1 MSTENTSSSGS
12 TFDDLN
18 QRFLAFLSG
27 SGATISPDLVIKD
40 YSTEFAGRGV
50 AATGDL
56 PTGETLFTIPL
67 DLCLSYE
74 SARVSEWV
82 RDHPAL
88 FENGWAPAILA
99 VLYEYVHRDTSKW
112 KAYFDILPETLDTPV
127 FWTDAELAH
136 LAGTDVPKRVAKDES
151 QSLFENVILP
161 ALREHVSDTADLAR
175 FTPDAFFFAAS
186 LLMAYGFHVG
196 PLHEPEIPDDDES
209 DVEEEDPLPVLVP
222 LADTLNAVHPASAHL
237 ERDGDKVA
245 MTLSRDVVGGAQ
257 IYNTYG
263 DHSTNE
269 LLRRY
274 GYVEWENEFDH
285 VSIDGM
291 AVVGHVMDALK
302 KVGWSKGM
310 STKDKEKTLAK
321 RLEFLEEIEVFE
333 DEFEVSVVRP
343 VPADLVLTIK
353 LLLLDPDQYKA
364 AKKDPALVFPSLS
377 KFTDADPT
385 QPIDRAVVYLTKT
398 EAAVLRVAVTA
409 RLAEYP
415 ETPVANEYLAAI
427 EASTD
432 LAAYLARVVPG
443 MGNVRVAYAY
453 VVRFRE
459 QRLLRQLLAA
469 LDAAEQIAT
478 WKDVKAHAMT
488 VQEADFVETRVVIV
502 NQAYPLTPA
511 KRAAS
516 GAASGSGKKE
526 KKAKQK

>member
-1 MSTENTSSSGS
+1 
-12 TFDDLN
+12 
-18 QRFLAFLSG
+18 
-27 SGATISPDLVIKD
+27 
-40 YSTEFAGRGV
+40 
-50 AATGDL
+50 
-56 PTGETLFTIPL
+56 
-67 DLCLSYE
+67 
-74 SARVSEWV
+74 
-82 RDHPAL
+82 
-88 FENGWAPAILA
+88 
-99 VLYEYVHRDTSKW
+99 
-112 KAYFDILPETLDTPV
+112 
-127 FWTDAELAH
+127 
-136 LAGTDVPKRVAKDES
+136 
-151 QSLFENVILP
+151 
-161 ALREHVSDTADLAR
+161 
-175 FTPDAFFFAAS
+175 
-186 LLMAYGFHVG
+186 MAYGFHVG
-196 PLHEPEIPDDDES
+196 PLHEPENPDDDES

-237 ERDGDKVA
+237 ERDGDSVA
-245 MTLSRDVVGGAQ
+245 MTLSRDVAGGAQ

-302 KVGWSKGM
+302 KVGWAKGM
-310 STKDKEKTLAK
+310 STNDKEKALAK

-333 DEFEVSVVRP
+333 DEFEVSVLRP

-364 AKKDPALVFPSLS
+364 AKKDPSLVFPLLS

-385 QPIDRAVVYLTKT
+385 QPIDRAVIYLTKT
-398 EAAVLRVAVTA
+398 EAAVLHAAVAA

-415 ETPVANEYLAAI
+415 ETPVAAEYLAAI

-432 LAAYLARVVPG
+432 LAGYLARVVPA

-478 WKDVKAHAMT
+478 WKDAKAHAKSA
-488 VQEADFVETRVVIV
+488 QETEGTRVVIV
-502 NQAYPLTPA
+502 GQAYPLTPA

-516 GAASGSGKKE
+516 GATAGSGKKE